1 MTAFGGHRPV
11 ARDDAA
17 ARARRRLLR
26 ELAGN
31 VAAAVA
37 AIRENLSLTPSAPR
51 AALA

>member
-1 MTAFGGHRPV
+1 MTALGGTRPS

-17 ARARRRLLR
+17 IRARRRLLR
-26 ELAGN
+26 VLAGN

-37 AIRENLSLTPSAPR
+37 AARDSLANAAIAPR